1 MKYSATIIYLLS
13 YLLFLFP
20 PLCMADNEKI
30 DNTFEIVSDYTY
42 FIAPDDSREEY
53 ESLCLFGAK
62 YKAVALSAKYLNH
75 IGVLKNYGKK
85 KKEIFCLV
93 VDDLKFTIIKKKLIA
108 AGKYYTKIKTKI
120 EVTDFTKAEIKNIEL
135 EKQESKFS
143 WQEEMEQYVYK
154 TIEPGK
160 EISRAYRYLRKKD
173 RRIAIIYLNHLQ
185 KKYPNWQ
192 EIYFARAIGFYAINK
207 IEAMMNA
214 LKTSCAL
221 GNREACEDLE
231 GFAEHRNGIK
241 IGTE

>member
-1 MKYSATIIYLLS
+1 MKYSATIICLLS
-13 YLLFLFP
+13 YLTFIFP
-20 PLCMADNEKI
+20 LLCMANNEKI
-30 DNTFEIVSDYTY
+30 DNTFEIVSDSTY
-42 FIAPDDSREEY
+42 FIAPNDSQKEY

-62 YKAVALSAKYLNH
+62 YKAVTLSAKYLNH
-75 IGVLKNYGKK
+75 IGALKNYGKK
-85 KKEIFCLV
+85 KKEIFCIV
-93 VDDLKFTIIKKKLIA
+93 ADDLKITVIKKKLMDT
-108 AGKYYTKIKTKI
+108 GKYYTKIKTKI

-143 WQEEMEQYVYK
+143 WQEEMEQYVYE

-173 RRIAIIYLNHLQ
+173 RRLSIIYLDHLQ

>member
-1 MKYSATIIYLLS
+1 MKDIVKIICVLA
-13 YLLFLFP
+13 FLIVIFSM
-20 PLCMADNEKI
+20 LCMADNGKI
-30 DNTFEIVSDYTY
+30 DNTFEIVSGYTY

-62 YKAVALSAKYLNH
+62 YKAVTLSAKYLNH
-75 IGVLKNYGKK
+75 IGVLKNYGEK

-93 VDDLKFTIIKKKLIA
+93 ADDLKISIIKRKMIDT
-108 AGKYYTKIKTKI
+108 GKYYTKIKTKI
-120 EVTDFTKAEIKNIEL
+120 EVTDFTRAEIRNIEL
-135 EKQESKFS
+135 ENQENKFS

-154 TIEPGK
+154 MIKPGK

-173 RRIAIIYLNHLQ
+173 RRLSIIYLDHLQ

-192 EIYFARAIGFYAINK
+192 EIYFAKAIGFYATNK

-221 GNREACEDLE
+221 GNRETCEDLE
-231 GFAEHRNGIK
+231 GFAEHRKGIK